1 MKQIEFIGDSLDA
14 LRSFPIAAR
23 QDTGYQ
29 LDKVQRG
36 LEPDDWKPMKSI
48 GSGVKEIR
56 VTDEEGQFRVIYIAK
71 LANAVYVLHCFKK
84 KTQKTSLK
92 DIELA
97 RSRYKDLVR
106 SIND

>member
-14 LRSFPIAAR
+14 LRSFPIGAR

-56 VTDEEGQFRVIYIAK
+56 VTDEEGQFRVVYIAK
-71 LANAVYVLHCFKK
+71 LANAVYVLHCFRK

-97 RSRYKDLVR
+97 RSRYKELVR
-106 SIND
+106 SMK

>member
-14 LRSFPIAAR
+14 LRNFPLEAR

-36 LEPDDWKPMKSI
+36 LEPDDWKPIKAI
-48 GSGVKEIR
+48 GPGVKEIR
-56 VTDEEGQFRVIYIAK
+56 VRDEQGQFRVIYITK
-71 LANAVYVLHCFKK
+71 LENAVYVLHCFKK

-92 DIELA
+92 DIQLA
-97 RSRYKDLVR
+97 KTRYKELVR
-106 SIND
+106 SIK